1 MNVQQLIDAIEALD
15 ATDALPCKLP
25 LDDWKQI
32 APYLSMRFLQPGD
45 TLIRAGET
53 ERVLFILTE
62 GELHVRLGNTVLAA
76 LKPGTVV
83 GEGAF
88 FSGATRSADVV
99 AALPGMAWALSWE
112 RYEKLSRRLPRLALV
127 LTQAFA
133 AVLAVRMR
141 EAILV
146 DHFAG

>member
-1 MNVQQLIDAIEALD
+1 MNVAQLMQAIEALD

-25 LDDWKQI
+25 LEDWQQI
-32 APYLSMRFLQPGD
+32 ASYLNMRFLQPGD
-45 TLIRAGET
+45 VLIKTGDT

-62 GELHVRLGNTVLAA
+62 GELQVQLGGHAIATLR
-76 LKPGTVV
+76 PGTVV

-88 FSGATRSADVV
+88 FSGASRSADVV
-99 AALPGMAWALSWE
+99 ATQPGLAFALSWE
-112 RYEKLSRRLPRLALV
+112 RYEKLSRRLPALALQ
-127 LTQAFA
+127 LTQGLA

>member
-1 MNVQQLIDAIEALD
+1 MNAQQLMQAIEALD
-15 ATDALPCKLP
+15 ASDALPCKFP
-25 LDDWKQI
+25 LEDWQKI
-32 APYLSMRFLQPGD
+32 APFLSMRFFQAGD
-45 TLIRAGET
+45 LLMTQGEAD
-53 ERVLFILTE
+53 RVLFILAE
-62 GELHVRLGNTVLAA
+62 GELQVQFAGHVIAT

-88 FSGATRSADVV
+88 FSGLKRSANVV
-99 AALPGMAWALSWE
+99 ASQSGLAWALNWE
-112 RYEKLSRRLPRLALV
+112 RYEKLSKREPALALQ
-127 LTQAFA
+127 LTQGLA